1 MVLFFD
7 TSTRSLNF
15 SLGAD
20 CEVMYAL
27 SGFMS
32 PSTYATFGLWL
43 HFCLHPAADFPELDA
58 AGFLIFAVP
67 FAKGYFRVAA
77 GFFFACPFG
86 KAFGK
91 PMAFAKPSSSSS

>member
-1 MVLFFD
+1 MPLLAFGF
-7 TSTRSLNF
+7 TSACT
-15 SLGAD
+15 
-20 CEVMYAL
+20 
-27 SGFMS
+27 
-32 PSTYATFGLWL
+32 
-43 HFCLHPAADFPELDA
+43 PAADFPELDA